1 MVENEESNSIPWWG
15 WLLIV
20 VIGLWFLVDGFGAF
34 GGNFYYTLLILSII
48 FSGDDKTSVEGGS
61 RKTKRKSKRK
71 LYKNKK
77 NK

>member
-20 VIGLWFLVDGFGAF
+20 VIGLWWLVDGFGAF
-34 GGNFYYTLLILSII
+34 GGNFYSTLLIFSLI
-48 FSGDDKTSVEGGS
+48 FTRFNTSVEEE
-61 RKTKRKSKRK
+61 KLKEKKRK

-77 NK
+77 KQIKML